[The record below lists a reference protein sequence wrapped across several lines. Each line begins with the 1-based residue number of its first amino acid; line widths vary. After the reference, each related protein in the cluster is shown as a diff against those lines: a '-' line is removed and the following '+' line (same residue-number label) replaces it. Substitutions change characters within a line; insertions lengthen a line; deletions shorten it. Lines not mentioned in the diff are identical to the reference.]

1 MFSNDEWRLDE
12 FQKAIWVNK
21 YQHEGETFLEWV
33 DRVSYGNEDVK
44 NLLIS
49 KKFLFAGRIL
59 ANRGLDKIGRKVTYS
74 NCYVLEK
81 PDDNIESIFDTAKK
95 LARTFSYGGGVGFD
109 ISNLRPSG
117 AKVNNAAV
125 TTTGAVSF
133 MDLYNITTSIIGQK
147 GRRGALM
154 LSMDVSHPD
163 IEEFIDVKTDLNK
176 VTKANISIRMS
187 DKFMEAVKEDDTFT
201 CKYECKDTNEGI
213 ARIVNARSLFNKIA
227 KNNWDYAE
235 PGVLFWDTIE
245 KNNFLSHDENFKYAG
260 VNPCAEEPLPA
271 GGSCLLG
278 SINLSEFVDN
288 KFTNN
293 ATFDMD
299 SFKDTVKKSVRALNE
314 VLDEGLELHPLE
326 EQRKIV
332 SEYRQIGLGV
342 VGIADMLIKMR
353 LTYGAYK
360 SLLLCD
366 SIAKE
371 LLVTAFN
378 ESIELAKEK
387 GAYEKINKEAIK
399 KSNLYQLIKNDIN
412 EDDFDKYGIR
422 NSQLLTIP
430 PTGSISNLIGI
441 SGGIEPIYDISY
453 QRKTESLHGED
464 TYYKVYTPIV
474 KEFMEFEGI
483 EDEKD
488 LPEFIITA
496 MKLNPYA
503 RIEMQS
509 VWQKYIDASISSTI
523 NLPNSATVEDIFNIY
538 MYAWKKGLKG
548 VTVYRN
554 GCKRSGI
561 LTNDNTHKGEKEENQ
576 SSFTNSMYDMICPDC
591 GEQITTSVGG
601 CYICMNCGNS
611 KC

>member
-1 MFSNDEWRLDE
+1 MCSNDKWNLDE
-12 FQKAIWVNK
+12 FQRNIWVNK
-21 YQHEGETFLEWV
+21 YQYENETIEEWF
-33 DRVSYGNEDVK
+33 DRVSNGNEEVK
-44 NLLIS
+44 ELLINQ
-49 KKFLFAGRIL
+49 KLLFAGRIL
-59 ANRGLDKIGRKVTYS
+59 ANRGLHKEGRKVTYS
-74 NCYVLEK
+74 NCYVLER

-117 AKVNNAAV
+117 SRVNNAAV

-133 MDLYNITTSIIGQK
+133 MYLYDVTTSIIGQK

-154 LSMDVSHPD
+154 LSMDVTHPD
-163 IEEFIDVKTDLNK
+163 IEDFIDIKTDLNK
-176 VTKANISIRMS
+176 ITKANISIRMN
-187 DKFMEAVKEDDTFT
+187 DDFMEAVKEDKLYR
-201 CKYECKDTNEGI
+201 CEYVCKDTGEEIGKM
-213 ARIVNARSLFNKIA
+213 VNAKALFEKIA

-235 PGVLFWDTIE
+235 PGVLFWDTIC
-245 KNNFLSHDENFKYAG
+245 KNNFLSHDEKFKYAG

-278 SINLSEFVDN
+278 SINLSEFVLN
-288 KFTNN
+288 KFSYD

-299 SFKDTVKKSVRALNE
+299 SFKEVVKKSVRALNE

-326 EQRKIV
+326 EQRKSV

-366 SIAKE
+366 SIARE
-371 LLVTAFN
+371 MLITAFN

-399 KSNLYQLIKNDIN
+399 KSNLYKLIKNDIN
-412 EDDFDKYGIR
+412 EEDFDKYGIR

-430 PTGSISNLIGI
+430 PTGSISNLVGV
-441 SGGIEPIYDISY
+441 SGGIEPIYAISY
-453 QRKTESLHGED
+453 QRKTESLHEKE

-488 LPEFIITA
+488 LPDFIVTA
-496 MKLNPYA
+496 MHLNPYA

-523 NLPNSATVEDIFNIY
+523 NLPNSATVEDVFNIY

-548 VTVYRN
+548 ITVYRD
-554 GCKRSGI
+554 GCKRNGVLI
-561 LTNDNTHKGEKEENQ
+561 NNETPKEEKEENQ